1 MKKFCPETIDRLFE
15 AIVDKEKDEIK
26 AILHELK
33 DDLGKPCTVYQP
45 LNCADNGYELGDLK
59 TRVEDELYNIS
70 VYEFNRKPIKNLN
83 YARYILSSNLASL
96 IMEDI
101 DKCGADQEIKD
112 LTTEELKTM
121 NIQLQEVYGI
131 DLRDLIDRY
140 GYFLPKYK
148 DDYVI
153 AEYSKEKLEDLL
165 DTLNDDEEL
174 FEMKAK
180 DKTNIELINLNN
192 GETEWTELSKG
203 FIKELAKALEDD
215 DDLEYVLNELLKYLQ
230 KSNRKELTYDLTN

>member
-1 MKKFCPETIDRLFE
+1 MTILKKTIDRLFE
-15 AIVDKEKDEIK
+15 AIVDEEKGEIK

-33 DDLGKPCTVYQP
+33 DDLNKPCTVYQP
-45 LNCADNGYELGDLK
+45 LNADDNGYELGDLK

-83 YARYILSSNLASL
+83 YARYILSGNLAGL
-96 IMEDI
+96 IIYQVEEQVNNEEISDFVEDEI
-101 DKCGADQEIKD
+101 DKMGIEPDR
-112 LTTEELKTM
+112 
-121 NIQLQEVYGI
+121 VYGI

-140 GYFLPKYK
+140 GEFLPKFK

-153 AEYSKEKLEDLL
+153 VAYSKEDLEDLL

-192 GETEWTELSKG
+192 GETEWTEFSKD

-215 DDLEYVLNELLKYLQ
+215 DDLEYVLNELTEKYE
-230 KSNRKELTYDLTN
+230 K

>member
-1 MKKFCPETIDRLFE
+1 
-15 AIVDKEKDEIK
+15 
-26 AILHELK
+26 
-33 DDLGKPCTVYQP
+33 TVYQP
-45 LNCADNGYELGDLK
+45 LNAGDNGYELGDLK

-83 YARYILSSNLASL
+83 YARCILSGNLAGL
-96 IMEDI
+96 IIYQAEERVNNEEIYDFVEDEI
-101 DKCGADQEIKD
+101 DKMGIEQDGVDI
-112 LTTEELKTM
+112 
-121 NIQLQEVYGI
+121 I

-140 GYFLPKYK
+140 GYFLPKFK
-148 DDYVI
+148 GDYVI

-165 DTLNDDEEL
+165 DTQNDDEEL

-192 GETEWTELSKG
+192 GETEWIEFSKD

-215 DDLEYVLNELLKYLQ
+215 DDLEYVLNELTEKHE
-230 KSNRKELTYDLTN
+230 K

>member
-1 MKKFCPETIDRLFE
+1 MNELKKTIDRLFD
-15 AIVDKEKDEIK
+15 AIVDEEKGEIK

-45 LNCADNGYELGDLK
+45 LNAGDNGYELGDLK

-83 YARYILSSNLASL
+83 YARCILSGNLAGL
-96 IMEDI
+96 IIYQVEERVNNEEISDFVEDEI
-101 DKCGADQEIKD
+101 DKMGIEQDGVDI
-112 LTTEELKTM
+112 
-121 NIQLQEVYGI
+121 I

-140 GYFLPKYK
+140 GYFLPKFK
-148 DDYVI
+148 GDYVI

-215 DDLEYVLNELLKYLQ
+215 DDLEYVLNELTEKHE
-230 KSNRKELTYDLTN
+230 K

>member
-1 MKKFCPETIDRLFE
+1 MTELKKTIDRLFD

-45 LNCADNGYELGDLK
+45 LNCADNGYELGDMK

-70 VYEFNRKPIKNLN
+70 VYEFNRKPIKNLD
-83 YARYILSSNLASL
+83 YTRYILSGNLVGL
-96 IMEDI
+96 IVYQVEERVNNEEISDFVEDEI
-101 DKCGADQEIKD
+101 DKMGIDQDGVDI
-112 LTTEELKTM
+112 
-121 NIQLQEVYGI
+121 I

-140 GYFLPKYK
+140 GYFLPKFK

-174 FEMKAK
+174 FEMTAK

-192 GETEWTELSKG
+192 GETEWIEFSKD

-215 DDLEYVLNELLKYLQ
+215 DDLEYVLNELTEKHE
-230 KSNRKELTYDLTN
+230 K

>member
-1 MKKFCPETIDRLFE
+1 MTELKKTIDRLFD
-15 AIVDKEKDEIK
+15 AIVDEEKDEIK

-70 VYEFNRKPIKNLN
+70 VYEFNRKPIKNLD
-83 YARYILSSNLASL
+83 YTRYILSGNLVGL
-96 IMEDI
+96 IVYQVEERVNNEEISDFVEDEI
-101 DKCGADQEIKD
+101 DKMGIEQDGVDI
-112 LTTEELKTM
+112 
-121 NIQLQEVYGI
+121 I
-131 DLRDLIDRY
+131 DLRVLIDLY
-140 GYFLPKYK
+140 GDFLPKYK

-153 AEYSKEKLEDLL
+153 LEHSKEKLEDLL

-174 FEMKAK
+174 FEMTAK

-192 GETEWTELSKG
+192 GETEWIEFSKD

-215 DDLEYVLNELLKYLQ
+215 DDLEYVLNELAEKHE
-230 KSNRKELTYDLTN
+230 K

>member
-1 MKKFCPETIDRLFE
+1 MTELKKTIDKLFD
-15 AIVDKEKDEIK
+15 AIVDEEKDEIK

-83 YARYILSSNLASL
+83 YARCILSGNLAGL
-96 IMEDI
+96 IIYQVEERVNNEEISDFVEDEI
-101 DKCGADQEIKD
+101 DKMGIEQDGVDI
-112 LTTEELKTM
+112 
-121 NIQLQEVYGI
+121 I

-140 GYFLPKYK
+140 GYFLPKFK
-148 DDYVI
+148 DDYVLT
-153 AEYSKEKLEDLL
+153 EYSKEKLEDLL

-192 GETEWTELSKG
+192 GETEWTEFSKD

-215 DDLEYVLNELLKYLQ
+215 DDLEYVLNELTEKHE
-230 KSNRKELTYDLTN
+230 K

>member
-1 MKKFCPETIDRLFE
+1 MTELKKTIDRLFE
-15 AIVDKEKDEIK
+15 AIVDEEKDEIK

-45 LNCADNGYELGDLK
+45 LNADDNGYELGDLK

-83 YARYILSSNLASL
+83 YARYISSSNLASL
-96 IMEDI
+96 IMEDL

-121 NIQLQEVYGI
+121 NIRLQEVYGI
-131 DLRDLIDRY
+131 DLRDLIDFN
-140 GYFLPKYK
+140 GDFLPKYK

-192 GETEWTELSKG
+192 GETEWTEFSKD

-215 DDLEYVLNELLKYLQ
+215 DDLEYVLNELAEKHE
-230 KSNRKELTYDLTN
+230 K